1 MSFQSV
7 KASQIF
13 DSRGNPTVEV
23 VVLTPHGRFVAGVPS
38 GASTGSHEAVELRDK
53 GDPYGGKGVS
63 TAIKAVNETLGPA
76 LVQSNIKA
84 SEQAKIDQLLIQL
97 DGTDNK
103 SKYGSNAIL
112 GISMAA
118 ARAGAAEKGLE
129 LFEHLADLAFPQRDK
144 GRPYVLPVPCTNQLN
159 GGVHAGNQLA
169 PQEFMILPTGA
180 TSFEEAMQIATEC
193 YHSLKS
199 VITKKFGLA
208 GTGIGDEG
216 GFAPPVD
223 SIDQAMDLLVEA
235 CAKAGHSNNV
245 HFAIDPA
252 SSEFFKDGVYDL
264 DFKSTDQVENHRRLS
279 PDQMISLYNDLIS
292 KYPFKLLEDP
302 FAEDDWD
309 SWTKF
314 MEKIN
319 GKVEVVGDDLL
330 CTQVSRVKMAKKASA
345 CDGLLLKIN
354 QCGTISEA
362 IEAAQVAYS
371 YGWSVFVSH
380 RSGETIDDFIADIV
394 VGLQTGHIKS
404 GAPCRGERLAKYNR
418 LLQIERLLK
427 ERGHPVR
434 YAGADFRRAATW

>member
-1 MSFQSV
+1 MV
-7 KASQIF
+7 
-13 DSRGNPTVEV
+13 
-23 VVLTPHGRFVAGVPS
+23 
-38 GASTGSHEAVELRDK
+38 
-53 GDPYGGKGVS
+53 
-63 TAIKAVNETLGPA
+63 
-76 LVQSNIKA
+76 
-84 SEQAKIDQLLIQL
+84 
-97 DGTDNK
+97 
-103 SKYGSNAIL
+103 
-112 GISMAA
+112 
-118 ARAGAAEKGLE
+118 
-129 LFEHLADLAFPQRDK
+129 
-144 GRPYVLPVPCTNQLN
+144 
-159 GGVHAGNQLA
+159 
-169 PQEFMILPTGA
+169 LPTGA
-180 TSFEEAMQIATEC
+180 TSFEEAMQIVTEC

-208 GTGIGDEG
+208 GETLCKLLFLNSAERPKGTGIGDEG

-345 CDGLLLKIN
+345 CDGLLLKVSVHPS
-354 QCGTISEA
+354 CRTI
-362 IEAAQVAYS
+362 IE
-371 YGWSVFVSH
+371 VSFFT
-380 RSGETIDDFIADIV
+380 RSTSAV
-394 VGLQTGHIKS
+394 L
-404 GAPCRGERLAKYNR
+404 LAKR
-418 LLQIERLLK
+418 LKRE
-427 ERGHPVR
+427 
-434 YAGADFRRAATW
+434 